1 MRFWPSASTWPTTRR
16 SDPSARKERS
26 NTVHDMKVIIFCG
39 IIYCIVKIIGKLN
52 EREKQNR
59 IVREQES
66 IKAEQTRQREQIRAE
81 MERARLETKER
92 IEAEKRRIEWQKRQD
107 AINAR
112 LEKEQERQAAQL
124 ERHEDL
130 IMKLNFRLEKA
141 EDEIYHFTSVLET
154 LVSQRESMQTELDS
168 IIAKTTAQDEKRKL
182 DAKFMELSYASA
194 EKYAE
199 VAGNA
204 LNGQNQAKETEK
216 MLKRKATLEG
226 KLITLDNRIF
236 TTEQRIKKAE
246 YEKYEAERKL
256 A

>member
-1 MRFWPSASTWPTTRR
+1 MKTILFFAAIFCVYKLISKLSAES
-16 SDPSARKERS
+16 KERQ
-26 NTVHDMKVIIFCG
+26 HEA
-39 IIYCIVKIIGKLN
+39 
-52 EREKQNR
+52 ERQRLRDEQAAIR
-59 IVREQES
+59 AEQERQ
-66 IKAEQTRQREQIRAE
+66 KAQIRAE
-81 MERARLETKER
+81 IERAKLETHER

-124 ERHEDL
+124 ERHEDQ

-154 LVSQRESMQTELDS
+154 LVSQRESTQAELDS

-246 YEKYEAERKL
+246 YEKYEAQRKL

>member
-1 MRFWPSASTWPTTRR
+1 
-16 SDPSARKERS
+16 
-26 NTVHDMKVIIFCG
+26 MKLFIIF
-39 IIYCIVKIIGKLN
+39 VLLAKLITLLVYFYN
-52 EREKQNR
+52 RHEKAKGQAARE
-59 IVREQES
+59 
-66 IKAEQTRQREQIRAE
+66 AEAARARAE
-81 MERARLETKER
+81 MQRQRMVYQANIRRQQAIEREQARQAQEQARQAKEQAK
-92 IEAEKRRIEWQKRQD
+92 IA
-107 AINAR
+107 
-112 LEKEQERQAAQL
+112 KEQERQAAQL
-124 ERHEDL
+124 ERHEDQ

-154 LVSQRESMQTELDS
+154 LVSQRESMQAELDS
-168 IIAKTTAQDEKRKL
+168 ITAKTTAQDEKRKM

-246 YEKYEAERKL
+246 YEKYETQRKL

>member
-1 MRFWPSASTWPTTRR
+1 MTTILILDAIFCLYQIAKGISDRHKEAERQEAENRRQADNQRMREEWRR
-16 SDPSARKERS
+16 TQAEAKVAIMKQEAEWKKAAKEREEL
-26 NTVHDMKVIIFCG
+26 F
-39 IIYCIVKIIGKLN
+39 
-52 EREKQNR
+52 
-59 IVREQES
+59 REQERVR
-66 IKAEQTRQREQIRAE
+66 KEQDRQ
-81 MERARLETKER
+81 K
-92 IEAEKRRIEWQKRQD
+92 
-107 AINAR
+107 
-112 LEKEQERQAAQL
+112 KEQERQAAQL
-124 ERHEDL
+124 AKHEDQ
-130 IMKLNFRLEKA
+130 IMKMNFRLEKA
-141 EDEIYHFTSVLET
+141 EDEIYHFSSVLET
-154 LVSQRESMQTELDS
+154 LVSQRESMQAELDS

-246 YEKYEAERKL
+246 YEKYEAQRKL

>member
-1 MRFWPSASTWPTTRR
+1 MKILLIIAALYCLYKIFSAL
-16 SDPSARKERS
+16 SARRK
-26 NTVHDMKVIIFCG
+26 
-39 IIYCIVKIIGKLN
+39 
-52 EREKQNR
+52 
-59 IVREQES
+59 EQEH
-66 IKAEQTRQREQIRAE
+66 KAEVQRIQDEQTRQREQIKAQI
-81 MERARLETKER
+81 ERAKLETKER
-92 IEAEKRRIEWQKRQD
+92 IEAEKRRLEWQKRQD
-107 AINAR
+107 EINAR
-112 LEKEQERQAAQL
+112 LEKEQERQAKEL

-154 LVSQRESMQTELDS
+154 LVSQRESVQTELDS

-256 A
+256 V